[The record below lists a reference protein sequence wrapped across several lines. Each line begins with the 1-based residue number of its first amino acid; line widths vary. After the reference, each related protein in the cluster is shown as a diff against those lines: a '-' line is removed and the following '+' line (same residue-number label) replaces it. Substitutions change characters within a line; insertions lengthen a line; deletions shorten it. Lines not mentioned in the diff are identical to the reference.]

1 MSIGETGS
9 RKQGHATV
17 DWRAVERRLAAA
29 RAATERVWTPDA
41 EETKRILRERA
52 RILARP
58 PEKAAAGDQVIEVI
72 EFVLAYERY
81 AVETRYV
88 REVEPL
94 DNLTPLPGTPA
105 FVLGIVNVRGEI
117 LSVIDLRKF
126 FELPEKGLTDLN
138 KVIVLESENMLFGIL
153 ADAVAGVRRIPVA
166 DIQPTLPTLTGIREA
181 YLKGVTPGRMVI
193 LDAEKLLTDE
203 SIVVEERVEQAG
215 GRMVSGVTRTPD
227 LPPSV
232 SRRSTRFSG
241 KRNTH

>member
-1 MSIGETGS
+1 MSIGETGP
-9 RKQGHATV
+9 RKQGYVTV
-17 DWRAVERRLAAA
+17 DWREVERRLEAG
-29 RAATERVWTPDA
+29 RAATERAWAPGP
-41 EETKRILRERA
+41 EETKRILTERA
-52 RILARP
+52 QSLARAP
-58 PEKAAAGDQVIEVI
+58 AKAAAGDQFIEVI
-72 EFVLAYERY
+72 EFVLAFESY
-81 AVETRYV
+81 AIETRHV

-166 DIQPTLPTLTGIREA
+166 EIQPSLPTLTGIREA

-203 SIVVEERVEQAG
+203 SIVVEERVAQAG
-215 GRMVSGVTRTPD
+215 GRMVSGVTRTRGEEP
-227 LPPSV
+227 
-232 SRRSTRFSG
+232 
-241 KRNTH
+241 